1 MGGGKRFVEVA
12 GLLVGELNEERGTDG
27 VEVFAVNA
35 DGAGALAGP
44 ACAGF
49 VVERALVDFRAANG
63 GEHGRGGSID
73 RLFEG
78 NDVAPRVVIAALGA
92 VRQGE
97 PVQPTREVDAK
108 LGGRWR

>member
-1 MGGGKRFVEVA
+1 MGGGKRVIEVT
-12 GLLVGELNEERGTDG
+12 GFFFGEAIEEGGADG

-49 VVERALVDFRAANG
+49 VVERALVNFRAANG
-63 GEHGRGGSID
+63 GEHGRGWRID

-78 NDVAPRVVIAALGA
+78 DHVAPRVVIAALGA